1 MYILTF
7 DRSSPEQFVEFW
19 KPLYKDPREKLYK
32 DNIGGD
38 LDRLDVV
45 MELFAWKKGFKKW
58 NTISQKQQDSIRRN
72 YINDE
77 TVYPEVPD
85 NEFLKDFLYKH
96 GGAIWRIFW
105 LHCNYPDIY
114 PIYDQHV
121 YRAMTYL
128 EKGVITEISGNN
140 KKKVVSYLD
149 EYLSF
154 FKQFQGK
161 GFSVKQIDEALF
173 AFGKFLKSPYGKLVA
188 QRYLE

>member
-1 MYILTF
+1 
-7 DRSSPEQFVEFW
+7 
-19 KPLYKDPREKLYK
+19 
-32 DNIGGD
+32 
-38 LDRLDVV
+38 
-45 MELFAWKKGFKKW
+45 
-58 NTISQKQQDSIRRN
+58 
-72 YINDE
+72 
-77 TVYPEVPD
+77 
-85 NEFLKDFLYKH
+85 
-96 GGAIWRIFW
+96 
-105 LHCNYPDIY
+105 
-114 PIYDQHV
+114 
-121 YRAMTYL
+121 MTYL